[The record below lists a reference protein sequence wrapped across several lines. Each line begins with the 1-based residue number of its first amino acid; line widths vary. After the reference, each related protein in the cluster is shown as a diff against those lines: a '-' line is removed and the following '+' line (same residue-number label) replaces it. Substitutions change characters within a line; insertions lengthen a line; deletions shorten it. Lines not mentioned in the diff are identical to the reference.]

1 MTVDGSTQSDA
12 LSPDTSGSTSRAPQ
26 VSARTILALAL
37 PALGVLAANPL
48 YLLLDT
54 AVVGRLGTA
63 ELAAL
68 AAGTTI
74 QSTVTTQLTF
84 LSYGTTARSSRL
96 FGAGKRNEAVAEG
109 VQATWV
115 AVLVGLALA
124 TIIWLFAEPIAFA
137 LTNDHATA
145 AEAARWMHV
154 AAVAIPLTLIIMAGN
169 GWMRGIQN
177 TRLPFLLTLCGL
189 IPGAIAL
196 PILVDRIGL
205 VGSAVSN
212 VVGMGITAVLFLVVL
227 AREHIGGWA
236 PRWGVMRDQLVLGR
250 DLILRSL
257 SFQIS
262 FLAAAGVAGRFGVA
276 TLAAHQIL
284 LQLWNFLTLVLDS
297 MAIAA
302 QTLTGSSL
310 GKGHVA
316 EARSVGAQ
324 TTSFSVGFGVVLA
337 TLFVLFDA
345 PLQSIFTSDPA
356 VLDALAVPWWLLIG
370 MILVGGVV
378 FALDGVLL
386 GASDAAYLRN
396 LTIASVLGAFLPLTL
411 LSVAFGWGLTG
422 IWAGHL
428 ASVVLR
434 LVGVVY
440 RFRGDAWAQTGAR
453 AATAKAKRRNA

>member
-1 MTVDGSTQSDA
+1 MAAESTRKSTQKSRQRTRTNQHA
-12 LSPDTSGSTSRAPQ
+12 NDTRGPE

-63 ELAAL
+63 QLAAL

-96 FGAGKRNEAVAEG
+96 FGAGKRDEAIAEG

-115 AVLVGLALA
+115 ALLVGLGLA
-124 TIIWLFAEPIAFA
+124 TIIWLFAQPIAFA
-137 LTNDHATA
+137 LTNDHETA
-145 AEAARWMHV
+145 AQAARWMHV
-154 AAVAIPLTLIIMAGN
+154 AAIAIPLTLIIMAGN

-189 IPGAIAL
+189 VPGAIAL
-196 PILVDRIGL
+196 PFLVQRFGL
-205 VGSAVSN
+205 VGSAVAN
-212 VVGMGITAVLFLVVL
+212 VLGMGITASLFLAVL
-227 AREHIGGWA
+227 IREHDGSWA
-236 PRWGVMRDQLVLGR
+236 PRWAVMRDQLVLGR

-262 FLAAAGVAGRFGVA
+262 FLAAAAVAGRFGVA

-302 QTLTGSSL
+302 QTLTGASL
-310 GKGHVA
+310 GKGRVA
-316 EARSVGAQ
+316 EARSVGVQ
-324 TTSFSVGFGVVLA
+324 TTRFSVGFGVVLA
-337 TLFVLFDA
+337 TVFVLFHA
-345 PLQSIFTSDPA
+345 PLKAIFTSDDA
-356 VLDALAVPWWLLIG
+356 VLSALYTPWWLLIA

-386 GASDAAYLRN
+386 GASDAAFLRN
-396 LTIASVLGAFLPLTL
+396 LTIVSVLGAFLPLTL
-411 LSVAFGWGLTG
+411 LSVVFGWGLAG

-434 LVGVVY
+434 LVGVVV
-440 RFRGDAWAQTGAR
+440 RFRGDAWARTGASTR
-453 AATAKAKRRNA
+453 AS